1 MAAPGR
7 LELSTLRLTAACST
21 DWAKGQWKVATT
33 YPPGVEAQVL
43 SAWESLT
50 SVFGMGTGGSSLLS
64 SPPWYIRSLPG
75 RNIMAVTDQCFPPY
89 LGYFL
94 FCGFSSAL
102 PESCV
107 SSADSQLNCKSVPTF
122 FSSKASCPWNH
133 RSLVSRYVS
142 FCSSQLHVEIKPST
156 Y

>member
-64 SPPWYIRSLPG
+64 SPPWYIKPLPR

-89 LGYFL
+89 LGFTL
-94 FCGFSSAL
+94 VRGFSSARL
-102 PESCV
+102 DLL
-107 SSADSQLNCKSVPTF
+107 SSADSQLNCKSATCIFRKV
-122 FSSKASCPWNH
+122 SGPWNH
-133 RSLVSRYVS
+133 RFLVPRYVS
-142 FCSSQLHVEIKPST
+142 FCSFSTFVEIKPST